1 MMRPAPNDEPFAS
14 PILTIYLARLLRQ
27 DHVSAG
33 ETSLVHSRITTMH
46 SHAPVLSADLLRRC
60 GERSAGYD
68 RDNHFFDEDFAE
80 LKDAGYL
87 TLAVP
92 KELGGPGLTLSQVC
106 AEQRRLAYHA
116 PATALA
122 INMHNYWI
130 GTASSLWRNG
140 DTSLEW
146 LLKEALAGEVFN
158 GSHSERGS
166 EGVRTSTSKAARV
179 EGGFRITG
187 HKLFNSLS
195 PVTTRFGGHATW
207 ADAEGGPKIV
217 HFFMPRETAG
227 WRIVKTWD
235 TLGMR
240 ATSSDDLMLED
251 AFIPD
256 CYVGRILPVGG
267 GDLFLLSIYAWC
279 LLGFAFIY
287 HGIAQRAIDLVLPSI
302 KKKTSLSLTRSM
314 AYHPEIQHLVADMI
328 LAFDPIGPHIE
339 KIADDWTASVPH
351 GAAWPAKI
359 LSAKYHAVEACWKI
373 ADMAMELSGGG
384 GMFKGNELE
393 RLFRDARCGR
403 FHPANSF
410 VTHEVVAKAAL
421 RIDATEQPRWG

>member
-1 MMRPAPNDEPFAS
+1 MLSHD
-14 PILTIYLARLLRQ
+14 PIL
-27 DHVSAG
+27 
-33 ETSLVHSRITTMH
+33 
-46 SHAPVLSADLLRRC
+46 PADLLRRC
-60 GERSAGYD
+60 AERCAVYD
-68 RDNHFFDEDFAE
+68 RENRFFDEDFAE
-80 LKDAGYL
+80 LQAAGYL

-92 KELGGPGLTLSQVC
+92 KELGGRGLTLSQVC

-122 INMHNYWI
+122 INMHNYWV
-130 GTASSLWRNG
+130 GTAANLWHNG
-140 DTSLEW
+140 DRSLEW

-166 EGVRTSTSKAARV
+166 EGARTSTSKAVRV

-187 HKLFNSLS
+187 HKMFNSLS
-195 PVTTRFGGHATW
+195 PVTTQFGGHATW

-217 HFFMPRETAG
+217 HFFMPRETEG
-227 WRIVKTWD
+227 RRIVKTWD

-240 ATSSDDLMLED
+240 ATASDDLVLED
-251 AFIPD
+251 AFVPD
-256 CYVGRILPVGG
+256 HRIGRILPVGG
-267 GDLFLLSIYAWC
+267 GDLFLLGVYAWG

-287 HGIAQRAIDLVLPSI
+287 HGMAQRAIDLVLPAV

-314 AYHPEIQHLVADMI
+314 AYHPEIQHVVADMM
-328 LAFDPIGPHIE
+328 LMFDPIGPHIE
-339 KIADDWTASVPH
+339 KIADDWTAGVAH

-359 LSAKYHAVEACWKI
+359 LSAKYHSVEACWKI

-403 FHPANSF
+403 FHPANAF
-410 VTHEVVAKAAL
+410 VTHEVVAKSAL
-421 RIDATEQPRWG
+421 GIDLGEQPRWG